1 MVNHLTC
8 DELCFPEELWM
19 RIASLSCDSFTQW
32 ARTWRCVCR
41 RTNSLVWYR
50 DNVREDFIV
59 VPSILAPTVQRGV
72 LLSAR
77 SNQKV
82 LLLKPGIYREGV
94 RITHNVLVV
103 GLGHAGA
110 AVVETAGWEAALTF
124 AGLGAASCT
133 YMGVDGT
140 STGEKATICNLTL
153 QCRNQQQAYCAVVV
167 RGRPTFKRCTFLG
180 SVQVSGAHTRPTL
193 SHCRIHGSRSC
204 GLKITDHA
212 AALVLDNHI
221 SANQRQG
228 VLVERH
234 AAPVIKRN
242 WFEDNG
248 LQNILADLSSSPL
261 VQHNRTRLL
270 ETKATTHL
278 QDEYVS
284 IEMHVAQNTELEQ
297 TCRLLLLVSH
307 SCATRSEYVQVELAK
322 NRSHDDQD
330 EA

>member
-153 QCRNQQQAYCAVVV
+153 QCRNQQQVHTIHKVGPAYYMAVYFIVFIV
-167 RGRPTFKRCTFLG
+167 K
-180 SVQVSGAHTRPTL
+180 SVSTTN
-193 SHCRIHGSRSC
+193 S
-204 GLKITDHA
+204 
-212 AALVLDNHI
+212 
-221 SANQRQG
+221 
-228 VLVERH
+228 
-234 AAPVIKRN
+234 
-242 WFEDNG
+242 NG
-248 LQNILADLSSSPL
+248 C
-261 VQHNRTRLL
+261 V
-270 ETKATTHL
+270 
-278 QDEYVS
+278 
-284 IEMHVAQNTELEQ
+284 
-297 TCRLLLLVSH
+297 
-307 SCATRSEYVQVELAK
+307 VELVYCLQHTVELVVC
-322 NRSHDDQD
+322 RDV
-330 EA
+330 